1 MDELKS
7 NYNQDLSDT
16 SAFKSNQGASDLVC
30 NIMAI
35 GVGGGGNNAVNHMY
49 VQGIKNVSF
58 VNINTDH
65 QTLCHSRVPH
75 TLEIG
80 DGLGAGNKPEKARD
94 FAEESSEDIAALFDD
109 QTKMVFITAG
119 MGGGTGTGAAPVVAR
134 IAKERGLLTIGIVT
148 IPFLFEGQKKIK
160 KAIAGAD
167 EMAKHVD
174 ALLVINNERLG
185 EIYGDLDFLNAFGK
199 ADDTLSIA
207 ARSISELITCNG
219 LINLDF
225 NDVDTTLRDGGAA
238 IISTGFG
245 EGENRVTKAIHD
257 ALNSPLLKNRD
268 ILGSKKLLFN
278 LFFNPNAEE
287 KFLMSE
293 TREITDF
300 IGSINTDVDV
310 IWGVG
315 FDENLGNGVKMTILA
330 AGFDVTLREEEE
342 ELMAGG
348 ASSGF
353 GFTMGTPGSRPGNI
367 NTTPGSAPQPAPQPT
382 PKSTPKEPEV
392 SDERLA
398 EEYGITKIKDLTE
411 GKDRSSTIILGIN
424 QLDDDAICDILE
436 KYPTYKRDRR
446 IVEDVRNGAIDASMP
461 NTNSSISNSSNQTFC
476 FG

>member
-1 MDELKS
+1 MDELKKQ
-7 NYNQDLSDT
+7 YNQDISDT
-16 SAFKSNQGASDLVC
+16 SVFQGSNGASDLVC

-65 QTLCHSRVPH
+65 QTLCHSQVPH

-94 FAEESSEDIAALFDD
+94 FAEESADEIAALFDD

-245 EGENRVTKAIHD
+245 EGESRVTKAIHD

-278 LFFNPNAEE
+278 LYFSPKAEREFVMEEAEE
-287 KFLMSE
+287 LNEFMRTLD
-293 TREITDF
+293 RE
-300 IGSINTDVDV
+300 VDV
-310 IWGVG
+310 IWGVA
-315 FDENLGNGVKMTILA
+315 FDETLGDKVKMTILA
-330 AGFDVTLREEEE
+330 AGFDVTIREEENQ
-342 ELMAGG
+342 LNDNRALRISSKRAPAKD
-348 ASSGF
+348 AS
-353 GFTMGTPGSRPGNI
+353 
-367 NTTPGSAPQPAPQPT
+367 
-382 PKSTPKEPEV
+382 
-392 SDERLA
+392 DRLA
-398 EEYGITKIKDLTE
+398 EEYGKEAVT
-411 GKDRSSTIILGIN
+411 RNNQAAARARYAILDPS
-424 QLDDDAICDILE
+424 QFDDDKVIDLFE
-436 KYPTYKRDRR
+436 KNPTFNRDSKFRNEIRDMARNAATAAPEEPATRR
-446 IVEDVRNGAIDASMP
+446 AATPDSA
-461 NTNSSISNSSNQTFC
+461 TNIQF
-476 FG
+476 